1 MIIIP
6 FNDAMII
13 ICRLFCIIF
22 LSLWFVLLQ
31 KFEMIVLDHFCKTWQ
46 FLLWINLLQNVAQ
59 DFFLLQIL
67 HSVIPV
73 KFSNC
78 HSRFFCRPGSLPCM
92 SCILHIL
99 ILNNLLQT
107 YVSLCKICKVI
118 SRGCQ
123 NGTLSENIKFVRL
136 KTWIDGGL

>member
-59 DFFLLQIL
+59 DFFSSNFAVSHSSEDFELSFQIFLSSWIITL
-67 HSVIPV
+67 HV
-73 KFSNC
+73 
-78 HSRFFCRPGSLPCM
+78 M
-92 SCILHIL
+92 HIAYPHL
-99 ILNNLLQT
+99 ILNDLLQT
-107 YVSLCKICKVI
+107 YASLCKICKVI

-123 NGTLSENIKFVRL
+123 NGTLSENINL
-136 KTWIDGGL
+136 SG